1 MIAFRSTFHLPNN
14 PQAIRYEERLLALG
28 SCFVEHIGGR
38 LADLGYSLRSNPFGL
53 TYNPSSLAQGLLA
66 LCEDWPWGMEQLVE
80 QEGYWHSL
88 AHHGSFSASTAE
100 GCLEGIRASFAQAR
114 AHLLQTDVLILTLG
128 TAWVYRHR
136 EWDMVVNNCHR
147 LPSSAF
153 ERYRLEVE
161 EVVAVLTQ
169 ALDAFWQLRPGA
181 RCLISLSPVRHLKD
195 GAVENQLSKA
205 TLLVAIHRLV
215 AHYGTKLHYF
225 PAYELLLDD
234 LRDYRFYAEDL
245 VHPNNLAVQYIW
257 QHFEQSQL
265 AAEEGP
271 LRRLW
276 QQFRQAQQHRPLH
289 PESPAYRQF
298 VLQQLQKIEQVQRQ
312 YPQADF
318 EEFKQHF
325 AQQLPQSE

>member
-1 MIAFRSTFHLPNN
+1 MISFRSTFNISPN
-14 PQAIRYEERLLALG
+14 PQPIRYDQRILALG

-38 LADLGYSLRSNPFGL
+38 LADLGYALASNPFGL

-66 LCEDWPWGMEQLVE
+66 LCEDRPWGMEQLIE
-80 QEGYWHSL
+80 HEGYWHSL

-100 GCLEGIRASFAQAR
+100 DCLAGIRASFAQHR

-136 EWDMVVNNCHR
+136 EREMVVNNCHR

-161 EVVAVLTQ
+161 EIISLLSQ
-169 ALDAFWQLRPGA
+169 ALDAFWHLRPKG
-181 RCLISLSPVRHLKD
+181 RCIISLSPVRHLKD
-195 GAVENQLSKA
+195 GVVENQLSKA
-205 TLLVAIHRLV
+205 SLLLAIHRLV
-215 AHYGTKLHYF
+215 AHYGTKLRYF

-234 LRDYRFYAEDL
+234 LRDYRFYGEDL

-257 QHFEQSQL
+257 EHFEQSEL
-265 AAEEGP
+265 APEEAA
-271 LRRLW
+271 LRKAW
-276 QQFRQAQQHRPLH
+276 QQLRQAQNHRPLH
-289 PESPAYRQF
+289 PQSPSYQQF
-298 VLQQLQKIEQVQRQ
+298 VRQQLQKIEQLEKQ
-312 YPQADF
+312 YPQANF